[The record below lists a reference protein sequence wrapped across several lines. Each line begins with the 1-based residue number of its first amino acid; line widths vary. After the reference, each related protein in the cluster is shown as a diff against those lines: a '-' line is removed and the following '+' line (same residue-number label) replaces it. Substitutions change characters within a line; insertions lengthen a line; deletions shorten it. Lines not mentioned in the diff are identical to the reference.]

1 MLTQNYFLVLLMFGP
16 MLRSRSLVFGVWEC
30 WFRNVRGGGRQSG
43 RLAPLFYS
51 WLCDTG
57 VVFYSTGFSDSLA
70 EESQGGLE

>member
-16 MLRSRSLVFGVWEC
+16 MLCSRSLVFGVWEC

-51 WLCDTG
+51 CFVTLEWS
-57 VVFYSTGFSDSLA
+57 FIPLA
-70 EESQGGLE
+70 FLIPLLKNHRVG